1 MFANLL
7 KSTLAA
13 LKDAGLLLLQTL
25 KKSFSFQGRATRKEF
40 WLFVVADL
48 LLTFLLFL
56 LTSLMGRINDTV
68 CEIFLYITLAV
79 FVLLLI
85 PFVSV
90 AVRRLHDVGLSGF
103 WFWYLNPVGLA
114 VVFVV
119 YLLELDK
126 VAERIV
132 NKVQGVGSPWLGWI
146 LTWLF
151 WPCGATAALI
161 LLFLYAGKKEDN
173 EFGPNPYIA

>member
-1 MFANLL
+1 MFAKLL
-7 KSTLAA
+7 SDTLTA
-13 LKDAGLLLLQTL
+13 LKGALLLLLQTL
-25 KKSFSFQGRATRKEF
+25 KKSFSFAGRATRREF

-48 LLTFLLFL
+48 LLTFLLL
-56 LTSLMGRINDTV
+56 VITNLMGKIHVTLA
-68 CEIFLYITLAV
+68 EIFLYLTLAV

-103 WFWYLNPVGLA
+103 WFWYLNPVGLP
-114 VVFVV
+114 VIFVV

-126 VAERIV
+126 AAERIV
-132 NKVQGVGSPWLGWI
+132 DKIQNIGSPWLGWI

-151 WPCGATAALI
+151 WPCGATAALV

-173 EFGPNPYIA
+173 EFGPNPCLA